1 CALPISVAAPS
12 GSSLGAPAS
21 TSVGRPAPGVV
32 GPTPVPGKAASPPA
46 SLDESSDGSS
56 ASDDPLDSPPA
67 EQPASRLGTSQRS
80 QGARVMFVSMLPLSR
95 LTLPNGGTIRSRPI
109 FPLAVA
115 NTYGVPRRDDRA
127 ELVLGAVRERTAR
140 RPAVLSGGLA
150 RVRPAGR
157 LGGASGG

>member
-1 CALPISVAAPS
+1 SGSVSTMVTAVAAPS

-56 ASDDPLDSPPA
+56 APDDPLDSPPA

-80 QGARVMFVSMLPLSR
+80 QGARVTFASMLPLSR
-95 LTLPNGGTIRSRPI
+95 LTLPSGGMIRSRPI
-109 FPLAVA
+109 FPL
-115 NTYGVPRRDDRA
+115 
-127 ELVLGAVRERTAR
+127 TA
-140 RPAVLSGGLA
+140 
-150 RVRPAGR
+150 
-157 LGGASGG
+157 